1 MENTEK
7 SGFILTV
14 LKGSLIGV
22 IGTLVGVLIF
32 AGLVKATYMDVSVI
46 KPVNQFIKILSIFL
60 GAFFSVKGRF
70 KLLKGAIIGVVT
82 VLITYLIFAIIG
94 GGVSFG
100 LPFVLDLIFG
110 LVVGG
115 ITGVIRKSVKE

>member
-22 IGTLVGVLIF
+22 IGALVGVLIF
-32 AGLVKATYMDVSVI
+32 AGLVRATYMDASVI

-60 GAFFSVKGRF
+60 GAFFSVKGRL
-70 KLLKGAIIGVVT
+70 KLFKGALIGVIT

-94 GGVSFG
+94 GGVSFK

-115 ITGVIRKSVKE
+115 ITGIIRKSVKE